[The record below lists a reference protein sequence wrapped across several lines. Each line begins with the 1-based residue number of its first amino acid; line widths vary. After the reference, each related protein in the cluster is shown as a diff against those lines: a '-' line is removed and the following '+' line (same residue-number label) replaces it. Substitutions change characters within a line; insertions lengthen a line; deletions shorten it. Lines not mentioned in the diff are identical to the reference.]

1 MGPIGSSGVRGPS
14 SYFNKNG
21 GPMGSSGGGSKLP
34 NVSSKGAGMPGYSG
48 IQKSS
53 AGANRDKQPP
63 GFQPYKYGGI
73 GGGIGGGMGSMS
85 SMGGIGGGIGGND
98 PYQLNKKLPNYQEN
112 SQGV

>member
-1 MGPIGSSGVRGPS
+1 
-14 SYFNKNG
+14 
-21 GPMGSSGGGSKLP
+21 
-34 NVSSKGAGMPGYSG
+34 MPGYSG

-53 AGANRDKQPP
+53 AGANREKPP

-73 GGGIGGGMGSMS
+73 GGGIGGGMGSMG